1 MKAAALA
8 IALASLTGCLP
19 TLSGQSVPPPGRT
32 ARLDA
37 VDGFWQTK
45 YYRLELTEGVAFA
58 LTCNKG
64 GPCEKLVAKS
74 DNPAIADVRPASLSR
89 LEPNDYR
96 GNQTAASAI
105 VIVGKQAGE
114 TWVRL
119 RSKDGD
125 RDVKVTIVAPPT
137 LGTPAQVASPVSPAP

>member
-1 MKAAALA
+1 VKAAVIA

-19 TLSGQSVPPPGRT
+19 TLSSQSLPPPGRT

-58 LTCNKG
+58 LTCDRG
-64 GPCEKLVAKS
+64 GPCEKLVARS
-74 DNPAIADVRPASLSR
+74 DDPAIADVRPASLAK
-89 LEPNDYR
+89 LEPNDHR
-96 GNQTAASAI
+96 GNQTAASAL
-105 VIVGKQAGE
+105 VIVGKKPGQ

-125 RDVKVTIVAPPT
+125 RDVKVTIVAPPAI
-137 LGTPAQVASPVSPAP
+137 GTPATVARPSSF

>member
-1 MKAAALA
+1 VKAAIVA

-19 TLSGQSVPPPGRT
+19 TLTSQSLPPPGRT

-58 LTCNKG
+58 LTCERG

-74 DNPAIADVRPASLSR
+74 DDPAIADVRPASLGMF
-89 LEPNDYR
+89 EPSDFR
-96 GNQTAASAI
+96 GNKMASAAL
-105 VIVGKQAGE
+105 VIVGKQPGE

-119 RSKDGD
+119 RSKDGN
-125 RDVKVTIVAPPT
+125 RDVKVTIVAPPAI
-137 LGTPAQVASPVSPAP
+137 GTPAKVASPSSF

>member
-1 MKAAALA
+1 VKAALFA

-19 TLSGQSVPPPGRT
+19 TLSSQSLPPPGRT

-58 LTCNKG
+58 LTCERG

-74 DNPAIADVRPASLSR
+74 DDPAIADVRPASLGM
-89 LEPNDYR
+89 LEPS
-96 GNQTAASAI
+96 GNKMASSAL
-105 VIVGKQAGE
+105 VIVGKQPGE

-119 RSKDGD
+119 RSKDGN
-125 RDVKVTIVAPPT
+125 RDVKVTIVAPPAI
-137 LGTPAQVASPVSPAP
+137 GTPATVASPIP